1 MITHPFMK
9 RQRQKIGDGDVGG
22 GEEAVDRLAA
32 VNVRVGF
39 GVGRPVGVSNFG
51 EFYIVLAQSSCNRT
65 PEDMFVCIHTQNNAI
80 PRFTP
85 PAKLG

>member
-9 RQRQKIGDGDVGG
+9 RQRQKIGDVDVGG

-39 GVGRPVGVSNFG
+39 GVGRPVRMSNFC
-51 EFYIVLAQSSCNRT
+51 EFNIVLAQLPRNRSFPT
-65 PEDMFVCIHTQNNAI
+65 T
-80 PRFTP
+80 
-85 PAKLG
+85 KLR